1 MTKPGVRAGDEIDVS
16 IEKPVAG
23 GRMIAR
29 HHGQVVLV
37 AGAVPGERVRARVER
52 ADRRVAFAI
61 TTAVTTPSPDRRLA
75 FADPGCGGCVYSH
88 IEYARQL
95 SLKAE
100 IVRDALARIGHIPIE
115 APIAIAASPESE
127 YRMRARLHV
136 ARGRVGFFTEG
147 THTLCDA
154 ASTRQLSDAAL
165 DSVSTAAGEA
175 ARAGTQVS
183 SIELTENIPG
193 AERALAIAV
202 DDGTALTRGAL
213 AQLIGAASLTGCVV
227 QDLRGHRQTVGELSV
242 GDSVADLSMGRGL
255 RGDLRRQPQSFFQA
269 NRFLV
274 PALVA
279 HVIDQVRPQG
289 RVLDLYAGVGLF
301 SVSLAAAGR
310 SEITAVE
317 GDRAG
322 GSDLRRN
329 AGPFGA
335 AVTLALESVESF
347 LASVDGQARP
357 GTVIV
362 DPPRTGIS
370 SDALSLL
377 IELRAARLVYVSCD
391 PPTLARDARKLLDA
405 GYALS
410 SVEGFDLFPNT
421 PHVECVAVFER

>member
-37 AGAVPGERVRARVER
+37 AGAVPGERVRARIER
-52 ADRRVAFAI
+52 ADKRVAFAT

-75 FADPGCGGCVYSH
+75 FVDPGCGGCVYSH
-88 IEYARQL
+88 IEYSRQL

-100 IVRDALARIGHIPIE
+100 IVRDALARIGHIPID

-136 ARGRVGFFTEG
+136 ARGRVGFVKEG

-154 ASTRQLSDAAL
+154 ASTRQLRDAAL
-165 DSVSTAAGEA
+165 DAVSTAAGEA

-183 SIELTENIPG
+183 SIELAENIPG
-193 AERALAIAV
+193 TERALAIAV
-202 DDGTALTRGAL
+202 DDGTAITRGAL
-213 AQLIGAASLTGCVV
+213 AQLVSAASLTGCVV
-227 QDLRGHRQTVGELSV
+227 QDLRGNRQTVGELSV

-255 RGDLRRQPQSFFQA
+255 RGDLRRQPESFFQA

-279 HVIDQVRPQG
+279 HVIDKVRPQG

-329 AGPFGA
+329 ASPFGA
-335 AVTLALESVESF
+335 SVTLALESVESF
-347 LASVDGQARP
+347 LASIDGQARP
-357 GTVIV
+357 ATVIV

-370 SDALSLL
+370 SVAVSSL
-377 IELRAARLVYVSCD
+377 IEWRAARVIYVSCD

-405 GYALS
+405 GYTLAS
-410 SVEGFDLFPNT
+410 IEAFDLFPNT
-421 PHVECVAVFER
+421 PHVECVAVFDA

>member
-1 MTKPGVRAGDEIDVS
+1 MTKPGVHAGDEIDVS

-52 ADRRVAFAI
+52 ADRRVAFAT
-61 TTAVTTPSPDRRLA
+61 TTAVTTPSPDRRPA

-136 ARGRVGFFTEG
+136 AGGRVGFFTEG

-165 DSVSTAAGEA
+165 DAVSTAAGEA
-175 ARAGTQVS
+175 ARAGTRVS
-183 SIELTENIPG
+183 SIELTENMPG

-213 AQLIGAASLTGCVV
+213 AQLISAASLTGCVV

-242 GDSVADLSMGRGL
+242 GDSVADLSLGRGL
-255 RGDLRRQPQSFFQA
+255 RGDLRRQPESFFQA

-274 PALVA
+274 PALVG

-335 AVTLALESVESF
+335 SVTLALESVESF
-347 LASVDGQARP
+347 LASVDGKARP

-377 IELRAARLVYVSCD
+377 IALRAARLVYVSCD

-405 GYALS
+405 GYTLS

-421 PHVECVAVFER
+421 PHVECVAVFES